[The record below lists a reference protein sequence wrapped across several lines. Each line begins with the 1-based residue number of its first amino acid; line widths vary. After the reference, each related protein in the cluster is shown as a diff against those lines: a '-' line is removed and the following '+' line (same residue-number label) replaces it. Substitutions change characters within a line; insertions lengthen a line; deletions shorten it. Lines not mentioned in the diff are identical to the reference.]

1 MTAQGRVAIFIPCL
15 VGGGAE
21 MAMLRLAGGLAK
33 SGVSVDFLVSNSLG
47 TLSKEV
53 PDNMAQ
59 MPAGV
64 ELIDFKS
71 WPPRASVLP
80 LANYL
85 KSRKPTNLISFGHN
99 ASVIAILATKLS
111 RVRTRNILTIQNNY
125 SAEVKGASSRHDKL
139 ILMGARVFY
148 GLADVVTA
156 VSQGVADDLAA
167 AFGRQKNWVKVIY
180 NPIVSDEIITKSRQP
195 AEHEFF
201 QDKDIPVIL
210 SVGRLEPQK
219 DYPVLLKAFAR
230 VRKNRSCRLI
240 ILGQGFD
247 RPALEK
253 LVDDLEIGKDVSL
266 PGYADNPY
274 AYMKQASLFVL
285 SSIHEGLPTVL
296 IEALA
301 CGCPVVSTDCP
312 SGPMEILEGGKW
324 GQLVPM
330 KDVDALAA
338 AIEASLSKPKAAPP
352 EESWMRYTIDA
363 SVLAYSEI
371 MQECS

>member
-1 MTAQGRVAIFIPCL
+1 
-15 VGGGAE
+15 
-21 MAMLRLAGGLAK
+21 
-33 SGVSVDFLVSNSLG
+33 
-47 TLSKEV
+47 
-53 PDNMAQ
+53 
-59 MPAGV
+59 
-64 ELIDFKS
+64 
-71 WPPRASVLP
+71 
-80 LANYL
+80 
-85 KSRKPTNLISFGHN
+85 
-99 ASVIAILATKLS
+99 VIAILATKLS